1 MSDFPVSMPPASV
14 VNLGTPYN
22 APAIQVVL
30 PGSSPQQIPD
40 GVLTDVLLSHVQTLQ
55 DPEGVFSLNPAT
67 GVLTIKQP
75 GYYLYSA
82 QFKWSAVATGGRV
95 GLIVGLLAGELART
109 GPVDGDGALAP
120 VAENATAIQSF
131 KGVGTIKLQA
141 FQSSGAQ
148 RQLGFAS
155 LTAVQLS
162 RIST

>member
-40 GVLTDVLLSHVQTLQ
+40 GSLTDVLLSHVQTLQ

-95 GLIVGLLAGELART
+95 GLIVGH
-109 GPVDGDGALAP
+109 D
-120 VAENATAIQSF
+120 NATTIQSF